1 MMALPLTMAQM
12 DPATAYLVVNL
23 SLEDESTLKFRVR
36 TCLSTPSA
44 RFSLRVPG
52 ANNILRNTKSAKF
65 W

>member
-1 MMALPLTMAQM
+1 MMALPSTMAQM

-23 SLEDESTLKFRVR
+23 SVEDESTLKFRVR
-36 TCLSTPSA
+36 TFLSTPCA

-52 ANNILRNTKSAKF
+52 ANHILRNTKSAKF